1 MKISMHTMSV
11 EAFVPTLTGLGKIL
25 DKAAQHASAKKFDP
39 AVLVNARLAPDMFPL
54 AKQVQIAC
62 DFAKGAAA
70 RLTGQEA
77 PKFEDNEQ
85 TIDELK
91 ARVARTL
98 DYVKGFGP
106 AAFEGAEDR
115 DIKLSFPNGMSLEFK
130 GLAFLR
136 DWALPNF
143 YFHAVTAYDIL
154 RHNGIEIGKR
164 DYLNSN

>member
-11 EAFVPTLTGLGKIL
+11 EAFVPTLTALGKIL
-25 DKAAQHASAKKFDP
+25 DKAAQHASAKKFDA
-39 AVLVNARLAPDMFPL
+39 AVLVNARLAPDMYPL

-62 DFAKGAAA
+62 DFAKNSTA
-70 RLTGQEA
+70 RLAGQEA
-77 PKFEDNEQ
+77 PRFEDDEQ
-85 TIDELK
+85 TIDQLK
-91 ARVARTL
+91 ARVAKTL
-98 DYVKGFGP
+98 DYVKGFRP

-130 GLAFLR
+130 GLPFLR

-154 RHNGIEIGKR
+154 RHNGVEVGKR

>member
-25 DKAAQHASAKKFDP
+25 DKAAQYASAKKFD
-39 AVLVNARLAPDMFPL
+39 ASVLVNARLAPDMFPL
-54 AKQVQIAC
+54 ARQVQIAC
-62 DFAKGAAA
+62 DFAKGGAA
-70 RLTGQEA
+70 RLAGQEA

-91 ARVARTL
+91 ARVAKTL
-98 DYVKGFGP
+98 DYVKGFSP

-154 RHNGIEIGKR
+154 RHNGVEVGKR